1 MKISVVMA
9 VYNGGER
16 MRRTIESV
24 LSQTWSDFE
33 FLCIDDG
40 STDDVSGRILDEYA
54 AQDARMVVV
63 HRENKGVCET
73 LNECYRLAKGDF
85 VARTDQDDVFHPRL
99 LEFCKRA
106 VEENN
111 LDFLAFRYKTMFG
124 DSVNQSDEV
133 MPELNK
139 LQVWDQERRVK
150 DSVGYCKAL
159 TSIHTDTWAHF
170 LHRDLALRHPF
181 HVEFGLTRLL
191 AQLRE
196 PIRWASSPAVLY
208 FYDAGVVTSMTHQP
222 FSVEE
227 LMWDMTDINNT
238 MALYSD
244 VIKSGDPF
252 GEWNA
257 VCKAY
262 VLVYLKINYNKIRR
276 CKGAVSAAT
285 RRALRIAFAKELC
298 KFFSSGN
305 VSMRQVKFRHR
316 IAYKW
321 LMLQYGMSNG

>member
-24 LSQTWSDFE
+24 LSQTRKDFE

-40 STDDVSGRILDEYA
+40 STDGVSGKILDEYA
-54 AQDARMVVV
+54 ARDARVVV
-63 HRENKGVCET
+63 IHRENRGVCET
-73 LNECYRLAKGDF
+73 LNECYRKAKGDF
-85 VARTDQDDVFHPRL
+85 VARTDQDDVFHPQL
-99 LEFCKRA
+99 LEYCATAIERY
-106 VEENN
+106 N
-111 LDFLAFRYKTMFG
+111 LDFLAFRYKTMDG
-124 DSVNQSDEV
+124 NGCNQYDEV
-133 MPELNK
+133 MPELNE
-139 LQVWDQERRVK
+139 LQVWDRGRQVK
-150 DSVGYCKAL
+150 DSIGYCKAL

-170 LHRDLALRHPF
+170 LRRELALRHPF

-196 PIRWASSPAVLY
+196 PIKWASSPSVLY
-208 FYDAGVVTSMTHQP
+208 FYDAGVATSMTHQP

-227 LMWDMTDINNT
+227 LMWDMADIGNA

-252 GEWNA
+252 GEWKA

-276 CKGAVSAAT
+276 CKGVVPAET
-285 RRALRIAFAKELC
+285 RLALKIAFAKVLR

-305 VSMRQVKFRHR
+305 VSMHHVKLRHR

-321 LMLQYGMSNG
+321 LMFRYGRDNG